1 MKRNKK
7 NIAEVNERIASVVY
21 QREEIN
27 TYGMSQLEKMRA
39 MLRLDIIAVD
49 KELDVVNDVYDYSLK
64 HDNTTA
70 YGKQYRR
77 GLDEEMELLGTLLYE
92 MNSLLDEV
100 NCLSRITKWF
110 RRIQKTR
117 NQEGVMKP
125 LPDSFFIFE
134 SR

>member
-1 MKRNKK
+1 MKGNKK

-39 MLRLDIIAVD
+39 MLRLDIVAVD
-49 KELDVVNDVYDYSLK
+49 KELDVVSDVYDYSLK
-64 HDNTTA
+64 HDNTTI

-100 NCLSRITKWF
+100 NCRIHG
-110 RRIQKTR
+110 
-117 NQEGVMKP
+117 NPVVVSVE
-125 LPDSFFIFE
+125 
-134 SR
+134 